1 MLLRYNDGPHV
12 GDFYAGYGDSDLNK
26 TQAGF
31 DLTGFR
37 EGHAPLDV
45 AVVAMRGGR
54 GLFSASEA
62 TIGIVALLAIVW
74 YFGRSIGS

>member
-1 MLLRYNDGPHV
+1 MTILRDGAHV

-37 EGHAPLDV
+37 EAHAPIDV
-45 AVVAMRGGR
+45 AIVGAPGRR

-62 TIGIVALLAIVW
+62 TIGLVALLVIVW
-74 YFGRSIGS
+74 YFGRSIG